1 VLELLNRF
9 LVEMSKVVV
18 RHRGTIDKFMGD
30 SIMVLFGAPEAA
42 ADDVTRAMDCA
53 VDMQIAMAG
62 LNRHHQQIGLP
73 ALYMGIGVNT
83 GVVMAGLLGSELY
96 SQYTVVGDEV
106 NLASRIEA
114 VSLRGQVL
122 ISEQT
127 FRRCRDYVATGAATD
142 VYVKGKAEP
151 VKLYEVLGIPSAGKV
166 LPRQELRKSPR
177 VEAKLPFAYQVLDNG
192 VVRPELLRASS
203 LDIGYYGMLAEVERP
218 LVERSEIKFELA
230 LPLINAATGQI
241 YARVVKAR
249 QRDARHLAA
258 LEFTSVREPDAAALR
273 RFVHLLLQGV

>member
-1 VLELLNRF
+1 MLNRF

-18 RHRGTIDKFMGD
+18 RHGGTIDKFMGD

-62 LNRHHQQIGLP
+62 LNRHQREIGLP
-73 ALYMGIGVNT
+73 PLYMGIGVNT
-83 GVVMAGLLGSELY
+83 GIVMAGMLGSELY

-122 ISEQT
+122 ISERT
-127 FRRCRDYVATGAATD
+127 FGYCRDYVSTGAATD

-177 VEAKLPFAYQVLDNG
+177 VEAKLPFAYQLIDNG
-192 VVRPELLRASS
+192 VVRPELLRGST
-203 LDIGYYGMLAEVERP
+203 LDIGYYGLLVEVERP

-230 LPLINAATGQI
+230 LPLIDATAGPI
-241 YARVVKAR
+241 YAHVVKTR

-258 LEFTSVREPDAAALR
+258 LEFTSLGERAAAALR
-273 RFVHLLLQGV
+273 RFVQLLLQGA